1 MKLPKITLLMLSLA
15 LAANAFAAPKKMDQ
29 IAAIVGKN
37 VVTLSELNGR
47 IEEIKSRP
55 DAEKIKLPP
64 EDVLRKQV
72 LDHLITESLQL
83 ASANRMGVKISPEQ
97 VNAAMNN
104 IAQKNRM
111 TLEQFEATLT
121 SQGLSPAVMRQ
132 RLQREITV
140 QQVQRGVVTQRIK
153 VSDLEIENFLKS
165 ADAKFWISPEY
176 HIGHIMIGL
185 PASPSA
191 DEVSQAEAKINAI
204 YDELQKG
211 ADFAATAIAKSNAQD
226 ALNGGDIGWRKSA
239 DLPSLF
245 AELVADM
252 QTGGL
257 SKPARSPA
265 GFHILKLL
273 EKRSDAN
280 QVVTQSKARHILVKP
295 SAVMSDDEAKAKLNK
310 LRASILAGADFAKVA
325 RDNSEDIGSMLSGGD
340 LGWSSPGTFVPE
352 FEEAIKVAT
361 VGQISDPFKSQF
373 GWHILQVTER
383 RQEDMTKEVLQRK
396 AANILTSRR
405 FEDELQLWL
414 MELKE
419 DAFIDIKV
427 Q

>member
-1 MKLPKITLLMLSLA
+1 MTLAKTSAFLLCLA
-15 LAANAFAAPKKMDQ
+15 LAGTAAAAPQKLDQ
-29 IAAIVGKN
+29 VAAIVGKN
-37 VVTLSELNGR
+37 VVTLSELNSR
-47 IEEIKSRP
+47 VAEIKNRP
-55 DAEKIKLPP
+55 DADKIKLPP
-64 EDVLRKQV
+64 DDVLRKQV

-83 ASANRMGVKISPEQ
+83 ASANRMGVKIAPEQ
-97 VNAAMNN
+97 VNAAMTN

-111 TLEQFEATLT
+111 TLEQFEAMLV
-121 SQGLSPAVMRQ
+121 SEGLSPAVMRQ

-176 HIGHIMIGL
+176 HIGHFMIAL
-185 PASPSA
+185 SPSPSA
-191 DEVSQAEAKINAI
+191 AEVAEAEAKVNAV
-204 YDELQKG
+204 YEELKNG

-252 QTGGL
+252 PVGSL

-273 EKRSDAN
+273 DKRSDAN
-280 QVVTQSKARHILVKP
+280 QVITQAKVRHILVKT
-295 SAVMSDDEAKAKLNK
+295 SAVVSDEEARAKLTK
-310 LRASILAGADFAKVA
+310 LRTSILGGADFAKLA
-325 RDNSEDIGSMLSGGD
+325 KENSEDIGSMLSGGD
-340 LGWSSPGTFVPE
+340 LGWSSPGMFVPE
-352 FEEAIKVAT
+352 FEAAIAEAQ
-361 VGQISDPFKSQF
+361 VGAVSEPFKSQF

>member
-1 MKLPKITLLMLSLA
+1 MTLANTSLFLLCLA
-15 LAANAFAAPKKMDQ
+15 LAGTAAAAPQKLDQ
-29 IAAIVGKN
+29 VAAIVGKN
-37 VVTLSELNGR
+37 VVTLSELNSR
-47 IEEIKSRP
+47 IAEIKSRP

-64 EDVLRKQV
+64 DDVLRKQV

-97 VNAAMNN
+97 VNAAMTN

-111 TLEQFEATLT
+111 TLEQFEAMLV
-121 SQGLSPAVMRQ
+121 SEGLSPAVMRQ

-176 HIGHIMIGL
+176 HIGHFMIAL
-185 PASPSA
+185 PPSPSA
-191 DEVSQAEAKINAI
+191 AEVAEAEAKINAV
-204 YDELQKG
+204 YEELKNG

-252 QTGGL
+252 PVGSL

-273 EKRSDAN
+273 DKRSDGN
-280 QVVTQSKARHILVKP
+280 QVITQSKVRHILVKT
-295 SAVMSDDEAKAKLNK
+295 SAVVSDEEARAKLNK
-310 LRASILAGADFAKVA
+310 LRTSILGGADFAKLA
-325 RDNSEDIGSMLSGGD
+325 KENSEDIGSMLNGGD
-340 LGWSSPGTFVPE
+340 LGWSSPGMFVPE
-352 FEEAIKVAT
+352 FEAAIAEAQ
-361 VGQISDPFKSQF
+361 VGAVSEPFKSQF

-383 RQEDMTKEVLQRK
+383 RQEDMTK
-396 AANILTSRR
+396 
-405 FEDELQLWL
+405 
-414 MELKE
+414 
-419 DAFIDIKV
+419 
-427 Q
+427 

>member
-1 MKLPKITLLMLSLA
+1 MNLPKTRLFIFCLA
-15 LAANAFAAPKKMDQ
+15 LASQAFAAPQKLDQ
-29 IAAIVGKN
+29 VAAIVGKN
-37 VVTLSELNGR
+37 VVTLSELNSR
-47 IEEIKSRP
+47 IAEIKNRP

-64 EDVLRKQV
+64 DDVLRKQV

-83 ASANRMGVKISPEQ
+83 ASANRMGVKVSPEQ
-97 VNAAMNN
+97 VNAAMTN

-111 TLEQFEATLT
+111 SLEQFEAMLV
-121 SQGLSPAVMRQ
+121 SEGLSPAVMRQ

-176 HIGHIMIGL
+176 HIGHFMIAL
-185 PASPSA
+185 SPSPSA
-191 DEVSQAEAKINAI
+191 TEVGEAEAKVNAV
-204 YDELQKG
+204 YEELKNG

-252 QTGGL
+252 PVGGL

-273 EKRSDAN
+273 DKRSDAN
-280 QVVTQSKARHILVKP
+280 QVITQSKVRHILVKT
-295 SAVMSDDEAKAKLNK
+295 SAVVSDEEARAKLNK
-310 LRASILAGADFAKVA
+310 LRTTILGGADFAKLA
-325 RDNSEDIGSMLSGGD
+325 KENSEDIGSMLSGGD

-352 FEEAIKVAT
+352 FEAT
-361 VGQISDPFKSQF
+361 ISTAEVGKISEPFKTQF

>member
-1 MKLPKITLLMLSLA
+1 MNLPKTRLFILCLA
-15 LAANAFAAPKKMDQ
+15 LASQAFAAPQKLDQ
-29 IAAIVGKN
+29 VAAIVGKN
-37 VVTLSELNGR
+37 VVTLSDLNSR
-47 IEEIKSRP
+47 VAEIKNRP

-64 EDVLRKQV
+64 DDVLRKQV

-83 ASANRMGVKISPEQ
+83 ASANRMGVKVSPEQ
-97 VNAAMNN
+97 VNAAMTN

-111 TLEQFEATLT
+111 TLEQFEAMLV
-121 SQGLSPAVMRQ
+121 SEGLSPAVMRQ

-153 VSDLEIENFLKS
+153 VSELEIENFLKS

-176 HIGHIMIGL
+176 HIGHFMIAL
-185 PASPSA
+185 PPSPSA
-191 DEVSQAEAKINAI
+191 AEVAEAEAKINAV
-204 YDELQKG
+204 YDELKNG

-252 QTGGL
+252 PVGSL

-265 GFHILKLL
+265 GFHILKLID
-273 EKRSDAN
+273 KRSDAN
-280 QVVTQSKARHILVKP
+280 QVITQSKVRHILVKT
-295 SAVMSDDEAKAKLNK
+295 SAVVSDEEARAKLNK
-310 LRASILAGADFAKVA
+310 LRSSILAGADFAKLA
-325 RDNSEDIGSMLSGGD
+325 KENSEDIGSMLNGGD
-340 LGWSSPGTFVPE
+340 LGWSSPGMFVPE
-352 FEEAIKVAT
+352 FENAISEAT
-361 VGQISDPFKSQF
+361 VGQVSEPFKSQF

>member
-1 MKLPKITLLMLSLA
+1 MNLPKTRLFIFCLA
-15 LAANAFAAPKKMDQ
+15 LASQAFAAPQKLDQ
-29 IAAIVGKN
+29 VAAIVGKN
-37 VVTLSELNGR
+37 VVTLSELNSR
-47 IEEIKSRP
+47 IAEIKNRP

-64 EDVLRKQV
+64 DDVLRKQV

-83 ASANRMGVKISPEQ
+83 ASANRMGVKVSPEQ
-97 VNAAMNN
+97 VNAAMTN

-111 TLEQFEATLT
+111 SLEQFEAMLV
-121 SQGLSPAVMRQ
+121 SEGLSPAVMRQ

-176 HIGHIMIGL
+176 HIGHFMIAL
-185 PASPSA
+185 SPSPSA
-191 DEVSQAEAKINAI
+191 TEVAEAEAKVNAV
-204 YDELQKG
+204 YEELKNG

-252 QTGGL
+252 PVGGL

-273 EKRSDAN
+273 DKRSDAN
-280 QVVTQSKARHILVKP
+280 QVITQSKVRHILVKT
-295 SAVMSDDEAKAKLNK
+295 SAVVSDEEARAKLNK
-310 LRASILAGADFAKVA
+310 LRTSILGGADFAKLA
-325 RDNSEDIGSMLSGGD
+325 KENSEDIGSMLSGGD

-352 FEEAIKVAT
+352 FEAT
-361 VGQISDPFKSQF
+361 ISTAEVGKISEPFKTQF

>member
-1 MKLPKITLLMLSLA
+1 MNLPKTRLFIFCLA
-15 LAANAFAAPKKMDQ
+15 LASQAFAAPQKLDQ
-29 IAAIVGKN
+29 VAAIVGKN
-37 VVTLSELNGR
+37 VVTLSDLNSR
-47 IEEIKSRP
+47 VAEIKNRP

-64 EDVLRKQV
+64 DDVLRKQV

-83 ASANRMGVKISPEQ
+83 ASANRMGVKVSPEQ
-97 VNAAMNN
+97 VNAAMTN

-111 TLEQFEATLT
+111 TLEQFEAMLV
-121 SQGLSPAVMRQ
+121 SEGLSPAVMRQ

-153 VSDLEIENFLKS
+153 VSELEIENFLKS

-176 HIGHIMIGL
+176 HIGHFMIAL
-185 PASPSA
+185 PPSPSA
-191 DEVSQAEAKINAI
+191 AEVAEAEAKINAV
-204 YDELQKG
+204 YDELKNG

-252 QTGGL
+252 PVGSL

-265 GFHILKLL
+265 GFHILKLID
-273 EKRSDAN
+273 KRSDAN
-280 QVVTQSKARHILVKP
+280 QVITQSKVRHILVKT
-295 SAVMSDDEAKAKLNK
+295 SAVVSDEEARAKLNK
-310 LRASILAGADFAKVA
+310 LRSSILAGADFAKLA
-325 RDNSEDIGSMLSGGD
+325 KENSEDIGSMLNGGD
-340 LGWSSPGTFVPE
+340 LGWSSPGMFVPE
-352 FEEAIKVAT
+352 FENAISEAT
-361 VGQISDPFKSQF
+361 VGQVSEPFKSQF

>member
-1 MKLPKITLLMLSLA
+1 MTLANTSLFLLCLA
-15 LAANAFAAPKKMDQ
+15 LAGTAAAAPQKLDQ
-29 IAAIVGKN
+29 VAAIVGKN
-37 VVTLSELNGR
+37 VVTLSELNSR
-47 IEEIKSRP
+47 IAEIKSRP

-64 EDVLRKQV
+64 DDVLRKQV

-97 VNAAMNN
+97 VNAAMTN

-111 TLEQFEATLT
+111 TLEQFEAMLV
-121 SQGLSPAVMRQ
+121 SEGLSPAVMRQ

-176 HIGHIMIGL
+176 HIGHFMIAL
-185 PASPSA
+185 PPSPSA
-191 DEVSQAEAKINAI
+191 AEVAEAEAKINAV
-204 YDELQKG
+204 YEELKNG

-252 QTGGL
+252 PVGSL

-273 EKRSDAN
+273 DKRSDAN
-280 QVVTQSKARHILVKP
+280 QVITQSKVRHILVKT
-295 SAVMSDDEAKAKLNK
+295 SAVVSDEEARAKLNK
-310 LRASILAGADFAKVA
+310 LRTSILGGADFAKLA
-325 RDNSEDIGSMLSGGD
+325 KENSEDIGSMLNGGD
-340 LGWSSPGTFVPE
+340 LGWSSPGMFVPE
-352 FEEAIKVAT
+352 FEAAIAEAQ
-361 VGQISDPFKSQF
+361 VGAVSEPFKSQF

>member
-1 MKLPKITLLMLSLA
+1 MTLTKTSLFVLCLA
-15 LAANAFAAPKKMDQ
+15 LAGTAAAAQKKIDQ
-29 IAAIVGKN
+29 VAAIVGKN
-37 VVTLSELNGR
+37 VVTLSELNSR
-47 IEEIKSRP
+47 MAEIKNRT

-64 EDVLRKQV
+64 DEVLRKQV

-83 ASANRMGVKISPEQ
+83 ASANRMGVKVSPEQ
-97 VNAAMNN
+97 VNAAMTN

-111 TLEQFEATLT
+111 SLEQFEAMLV
-121 SQGLSPAVMRQ
+121 SEGLSPAVMRQ

-153 VSDLEIENFLKS
+153 VSDLEIDNFLKS

-176 HIGHIMIGL
+176 HIGHFMIAL
-185 PASPSA
+185 PPSPTA
-191 DEVSQAEAKINAI
+191 AEVAEAESKVNAI
-204 YDELQKG
+204 YEELKNG

-252 QTGGL
+252 PVGSL

-280 QVVTQSKARHILVKP
+280 QVITQSKVRHILVKT
-295 SAVMSDDEAKAKLNK
+295 SAIISDDEARAKLSK
-310 LRASILAGADFAKVA
+310 LRTSIIGGGDFAKLA
-325 RDNSEDIGSMLSGGD
+325 KENSEDLGSMLSGGD
-340 LGWSSPGTFVPE
+340 LGWSSPGMFVPE
-352 FEEAIKVAT
+352 FEAAIGEAA
-361 VGQISDPFKSQF
+361 VGNVSEPFKTQF

>member
-1 MKLPKITLLMLSLA
+1 MNLANTSLFLLCL
-15 LAANAFAAPKKMDQ
+15 AFAGSAAAAPQKLDQ
-29 IAAIVGKN
+29 VAAIVGKN
-37 VVTLSELNGR
+37 VVTLSELNSR
-47 IEEIKSRP
+47 VAEIKNRP
-55 DAEKIKLPP
+55 DADKIKLPP
-64 EDVLRKQV
+64 DDVLRKQV

-83 ASANRMGVKISPEQ
+83 ASANRMGVKIAPEQ
-97 VNAAMNN
+97 VNAAMTN

-111 TLEQFEATLT
+111 SLEQFEAMLV
-121 SQGLSPAVMRQ
+121 SEGLSPAVMRQ

-176 HIGHIMIGL
+176 HIGHFMIAL
-185 PASPSA
+185 SPSPSA
-191 DEVSQAEAKINAI
+191 AEVAEAEAKVNAV
-204 YDELQKG
+204 YEELKNG

-252 QTGGL
+252 PVGSL

-273 EKRSDAN
+273 DKRSDAN
-280 QVVTQSKARHILVKP
+280 QVITQAKVRHILVKT
-295 SAVMSDDEAKAKLNK
+295 SAVVSDEEARAKLTK
-310 LRASILAGADFAKVA
+310 LRTSILGGADFAKLA
-325 RDNSEDIGSMLSGGD
+325 KENSEDIGSMLNGGD
-340 LGWSSPGTFVPE
+340 LGWSSPGMFVPE
-352 FEEAIKVAT
+352 FEAAIAEAQ
-361 VGQISDPFKSQF
+361 VGAVSEPFKSQF

>member
-1 MKLPKITLLMLSLA
+1 MTLTKTSLFVLCLA
-15 LAANAFAAPKKMDQ
+15 LAGTAAAAQKKIDQ
-29 IAAIVGKN
+29 VAAIVGKN
-37 VVTLSELNGR
+37 VVTLSELNSR
-47 IEEIKSRP
+47 MAEIKNRP

-64 EDVLRKQV
+64 DEVLRKQV
-72 LDHLITESLQL
+72 VDHLITESLQL
-83 ASANRMGVKISPEQ
+83 ASANRMGVKVSPEQ
-97 VNAAMNN
+97 VNAAMTN

-111 TLEQFEATLT
+111 SLEQFEAMLV
-121 SQGLSPAVMRQ
+121 SEGLSPAVMRQ

-153 VSDLEIENFLKS
+153 VSDLEIDNFLKS

-176 HIGHIMIGL
+176 HIGHFMIAL
-185 PASPSA
+185 PPSPTA
-191 DEVSQAEAKINAI
+191 AEVAEAESKVNAI
-204 YDELQKG
+204 YEELKNG

-252 QTGGL
+252 PVGSL

-280 QVVTQSKARHILVKP
+280 QVITQSKVRHILVKT
-295 SAVMSDDEAKAKLNK
+295 SAIISDDEARAKLSK
-310 LRASILAGADFAKVA
+310 LRTSIIGGGDFAKLA
-325 RDNSEDIGSMLSGGD
+325 KENSEDLGSMLSGGD
-340 LGWSSPGTFVPE
+340 LGWSSPGMFVPE
-352 FEEAIKVAT
+352 FETAIGEAA
-361 VGQISDPFKSQF
+361 VGNVSEPFKTQF

>member
-1 MKLPKITLLMLSLA
+1 MNLPKLNLFILCLA
-15 LAANAFAAPKKMDQ
+15 LAGTATAAPQKIDQ
-29 IAAIVGKN
+29 VAAIVGKN
-37 VVTLSELNGR
+37 VVTLSELNSR
-47 IEEIKSRP
+47 IAEIKNRP

-64 EDVLRKQV
+64 DEILRKQV
-72 LDHLITESLQL
+72 LDHLITETLQL
-83 ASANRMGVKISPEQ
+83 ASANRLGVKISPEQ
-97 VNAAMNN
+97 VNAAMAN
-104 IAQKNRM
+104 IAQKNRL
-111 TLEQFEATLT
+111 TLEQFEAALI

-153 VSDLEIENFLKS
+153 VSELEINNFLKS

-176 HIGHIMIGL
+176 RIGHFMIAL
-185 PASPSA
+185 SPSPSA
-191 DEVSQAEAKINAI
+191 SEVAEAEGKINAV

-226 ALNGGDIGWRKSA
+226 ALSGGDLGWRKSA

-245 AELVADM
+245 AELVAEM
-252 QTGGL
+252 PVGGL

-265 GFHILKLL
+265 GFHILKLI
-273 EKRSDAN
+273 EKRSDAT

-295 SAVMSDDEAKAKLNK
+295 SAVLSDDEARAKISK
-310 LRASILAGADFAKVA
+310 LRTTILDGADFAKVA
-325 RDNSEDIGSMLSGGD
+325 KENSEDLGSMLNGGD
-340 LGWSSPGTFVPE
+340 LGWSSPGMFVPE
-352 FEEAIKVAT
+352 FETAINEAA
-361 VGQISDPFKSQF
+361 VGSVTEPFKTQF

-383 RQEDMTKEVLQRK
+383 RQEDMTQEVLQRK

-414 MELKE
+414 SELKE

>member
-1 MKLPKITLLMLSLA
+1 MNLPKTCLFIICLA
-15 LAANAFAAPKKMDQ
+15 LAGQALAAPQKLDQ
-29 IAAIVGKN
+29 VAAIVGKN
-37 VVTLSELNGR
+37 VVTLSELNSR
-47 IEEIKSRP
+47 IAEIKNRP

-64 EDVLRKQV
+64 DDVLRKQV

-97 VNAAMNN
+97 VNAAMTN

-111 TLEQFEATLT
+111 TLEQFEAMLI
-121 SQGLSPAVMRQ
+121 SEGLSPAVMRQ

-153 VSDLEIENFLKS
+153 VSELEIENFLKS

-176 HIGHIMIGL
+176 HLGHFMIAL
-185 PASPSA
+185 PPSPSA
-191 DEVSQAEAKINAI
+191 AEVAEAESKINAV
-204 YDELQKG
+204 YEELKNG

-226 ALNGGDIGWRKSA
+226 ALNGGDLGWRKSA

-252 QTGGL
+252 PVGSL

-265 GFHILKLL
+265 GFHILKLID
-273 EKRSDAN
+273 KRSDAN
-280 QVVTQSKARHILVKP
+280 QVITQSKARHILVKT
-295 SAVMSDDEAKAKLNK
+295 SAVVSDEEARAKLNK
-310 LRASILAGADFAKVA
+310 LRSSILAGADFAKLA
-325 RDNSEDIGSMLSGGD
+325 KENSEDIGSMLNGGD
-340 LGWSSPGTFVPE
+340 LGWSSPGMFVPE
-352 FEEAIKVAT
+352 FERAIGEAT
-361 VGQISDPFKSQF
+361 VGQVSEPFKTQF

>member
-1 MKLPKITLLMLSLA
+1 MTLAKTSAFLLCLA
-15 LAANAFAAPKKMDQ
+15 LAGTAAAAPQKLDQ
-29 IAAIVGKN
+29 VAAIVGKN
-37 VVTLSELNGR
+37 VVTLSELNSR
-47 IEEIKSRP
+47 VAEIKNRP
-55 DAEKIKLPP
+55 DADKIKLPP
-64 EDVLRKQV
+64 DDVLRKQV

-83 ASANRMGVKISPEQ
+83 ASANRMGVKIAPEQ
-97 VNAAMNN
+97 VNAAMTN

-111 TLEQFEATLT
+111 TLEQFEAMLV
-121 SQGLSPAVMRQ
+121 SEGLSPAVMRQ

-176 HIGHIMIGL
+176 HIGHFMIAL
-185 PASPSA
+185 SPSPSA
-191 DEVSQAEAKINAI
+191 AEVAEAEAKVNAV
-204 YDELQKG
+204 YEELKNG

-252 QTGGL
+252 QVGSL

-273 EKRSDAN
+273 DKRSDAN
-280 QVVTQSKARHILVKP
+280 QVITQAKVRHILVKT
-295 SAVMSDDEAKAKLNK
+295 SAVVSDEEARAKLTK
-310 LRASILAGADFAKVA
+310 LRTSILGGADFAKLA
-325 RDNSEDIGSMLSGGD
+325 KENSEDIGSMLSGGD
-340 LGWSSPGTFVPE
+340 LGWSSPGMFVPE
-352 FEEAIKVAT
+352 FEAAIAEAQ
-361 VGQISDPFKSQF
+361 VGAVSEPFKSQF

>member
-1 MKLPKITLLMLSLA
+1 MTLPKTSLLILCLA
-15 LAANAFAAPKKMDQ
+15 LAGTAAAAPQKMDQ
-29 IAAIVGKN
+29 VAAIVGKN
-37 VVTLSELNGR
+37 VVTLSELNSR
-47 IEEIKSRP
+47 LAEIKSRP
-55 DAEKIKLPP
+55 GAEKIKLPP
-64 EDVLRKQV
+64 DDILRKQV

-83 ASANRMGVKISPEQ
+83 ASANRMGVKVSPEQ
-97 VNAAMNN
+97 VNAAMQN

-111 TLEQFEATLT
+111 TLEQFEAMLV
-121 SQGLSPAVMRQ
+121 SQGLSPAIMRA

-153 VSDLEIENFLKS
+153 VSDLEIDNFLKS

-176 HIGHIMIGL
+176 HIGHIMVGL
-185 PASPSA
+185 PPSPNA
-191 DEVSQAEAKINAI
+191 EEVAAAEAKITAI

-252 QTGGL
+252 PVGSL

-280 QVVTQSKARHILVKP
+280 QVVTQSHVRHILVKT
-295 SAVMSDDEAKAKLNK
+295 SAVVSDEEARAKLNK
-310 LRASILAGADFAKVA
+310 LRASILAGADFAKLA
-325 RDNSEDIGSMLSGGD
+325 KENSEDIGSMLNGGD
-340 LGWSSPGTFVPE
+340 LGWSSPGMFVPE
-352 FEEAIKVAT
+352 FERTIENAP
-361 VGQISDPFKSQF
+361 VGPISEPFKSQF

>member
-1 MKLPKITLLMLSLA
+1 MTLTKTSLFVLCLA
-15 LAANAFAAPKKMDQ
+15 LAGTAAAAQKKIDQ
-29 IAAIVGKN
+29 VAAIVGKN
-37 VVTLSELNGR
+37 VVTLSELNSR
-47 IEEIKSRP
+47 MAEIKNRP

-64 EDVLRKQV
+64 DEVLRKQV
-72 LDHLITESLQL
+72 VDHLITESLQL
-83 ASANRMGVKISPEQ
+83 ASANRMGVKVSPEQ
-97 VNAAMNN
+97 VNAAMTN

-111 TLEQFEATLT
+111 SLEQFEAMLV
-121 SQGLSPAVMRQ
+121 SEGLSPAVMRQ

-153 VSDLEIENFLKS
+153 VSDLEIDNFLKS

-176 HIGHIMIGL
+176 HIGHFMIAL
-185 PASPSA
+185 PPSPTA
-191 DEVSQAEAKINAI
+191 AEVAEAESKVNAI
-204 YDELQKG
+204 YEELKNG

-252 QTGGL
+252 PVGSL

-280 QVVTQSKARHILVKP
+280 QVITQSKVRHILVKT
-295 SAVMSDDEAKAKLNK
+295 SAIISDDEARAKLSK
-310 LRASILAGADFAKVA
+310 LRTSIIGGADFAKLA
-325 RDNSEDIGSMLSGGD
+325 KENSEDLGSMLSGGD
-340 LGWSSPGTFVPE
+340 LGWSSPGMFVPE
-352 FEEAIKVAT
+352 FETAIGEAA
-361 VGQISDPFKSQF
+361 VGNVSEPFKTQF

>member
-1 MKLPKITLLMLSLA
+1 MNLPKTRLFIFCLA
-15 LAANAFAAPKKMDQ
+15 LASQAFAAPQKLDQ
-29 IAAIVGKN
+29 VAAIVGKN
-37 VVTLSELNGR
+37 VVTLSDLNSR
-47 IEEIKSRP
+47 VAEIKNRP

-64 EDVLRKQV
+64 DDVLRKQV

-83 ASANRMGVKISPEQ
+83 ASANRMGVKVSPEQ
-97 VNAAMNN
+97 VNAAMTN

-111 TLEQFEATLT
+111 TLEQFEAMLI
-121 SQGLSPAVMRQ
+121 SEGLSPAVMRQ

-153 VSDLEIENFLKS
+153 VSELEIENFLKS

-176 HIGHIMIGL
+176 HIGHFMIAL
-185 PASPSA
+185 PPSPSA
-191 DEVSQAEAKINAI
+191 AEVAEAEAKINAV
-204 YDELQKG
+204 YDELKNG

-252 QTGGL
+252 PVGSL

-265 GFHILKLL
+265 GFHILKLID
-273 EKRSDAN
+273 KRSDSN
-280 QVVTQSKARHILVKP
+280 QVITQSKVRHILVKT
-295 SAVMSDDEAKAKLNK
+295 SAVVSDEEARAKLNK
-310 LRASILAGADFAKVA
+310 LRSSILAGADFAKLA
-325 RDNSEDIGSMLSGGD
+325 KENSEDIGSMLNGGD
-340 LGWSSPGTFVPE
+340 LGWSSPGMFVPE
-352 FEEAIKVAT
+352 FENAINEAT
-361 VGQISDPFKSQF
+361 VGQVSEPFKSQF

>member
-1 MKLPKITLLMLSLA
+1 MTLRKIAQFVLYLA
-15 LAANAFAAPKKMDQ
+15 IAGNAAAAPQKIDQ
-29 IAAIVGKN
+29 VAAIVGKN
-37 VVTLSELNGR
+37 VVTLSELNSR
-47 IEEIKSRP
+47 VAEIKSRP

-64 EDVLRKQV
+64 DDILRKQV

-83 ASANRMGVKISPEQ
+83 ASANRMGVKVSPEQ
-97 VNAAMNN
+97 VNAAMQN

-111 TLEQFEATLT
+111 TLEQFEAMLV
-121 SQGLSPAVMRQ
+121 SQGLSPAIMRA

-153 VSDLEIENFLKS
+153 VSDLEIDNFLKS

-176 HIGHIMIGL
+176 HIGHIMVGL
-185 PASPSA
+185 PPSPNA
-191 DEVSQAEAKINAI
+191 EEVAQAEAKINAI

-252 QTGGL
+252 PVGSL

-280 QVVTQSKARHILVKP
+280 QVITQSHPRHILVKT
-295 SAVMSDDEAKAKLNK
+295 SAVVSDEEARAKLNK
-310 LRASILAGADFAKVA
+310 LRSSILAGADFAKVA
-325 RDNSEDIGSMLSGGD
+325 KENSEDIGSMLNGGD
-340 LGWSSPGTFVPE
+340 LGWSNPGMFVPE
-352 FEEAIKVAT
+352 FESAIESAT
-361 VGQISDPFKSQF
+361 VGQISEPFKSQF

>member
-1 MKLPKITLLMLSLA
+1 MNLPKISLLLLSLA
-15 LAANAFAAPKKMDQ
+15 FVGDAIAAPQKLDR

-37 VVTLSELNGR
+37 VVTVSELNNR
-47 IEEIKSRP
+47 IEEIKGRP

-64 EDVLRKQV
+64 DDVLRKQV
-72 LDHLITESLQL
+72 LDHLITETLQL
-83 ASANRMGVKISPEQ
+83 ASANRFGVKISPEQ
-97 VNAAMNN
+97 VNAAMAN

-111 TLEQFEATLT
+111 SLEQFEAMITKD
-121 SQGLSPAVMRQ
+121 GLSPTVMRQ
-132 RLQREITV
+132 RLHREMTV

-176 HIGHIMIGL
+176 HIGHIMVGL
-185 PASPSA
+185 SPSPSA
-191 DEVSQAEAKINAI
+191 EEVSQAEAKINAI
-204 YDELQKG
+204 YSELQQG

-252 QTGGL
+252 SVGSL

-273 EKRSDAN
+273 DKRSDAN
-280 QVVTQSKARHILVKP
+280 QVVTQSKVRHILVKT
-295 SAVMSDDEAKAKLNK
+295 SAVMTDEEAKAKLLK
-310 LRASILAGADFAKVA
+310 LRADITAGADFAKVA

-340 LGWSSPGTFVPE
+340 LGWSNPGMFVPE
-352 FEEAIKVAT
+352 FEAQIKTAT
-361 VGQISDPFKSQF
+361 VGPISDPFKSQF

-383 RQEDMTKEVLQRK
+383 RQEDMTQEVLQRK

-405 FEDELQLWL
+405 FEDELQVWL

-419 DAFIDIKV
+419 DAFIDIKI

>member
-1 MKLPKITLLMLSLA
+1 MTLANTSLFLLCLA
-15 LAANAFAAPKKMDQ
+15 LAGTAAAAPQKLDQ
-29 IAAIVGKN
+29 VAAIVGKN
-37 VVTLSELNGR
+37 VVTLSELNSR
-47 IEEIKSRP
+47 IAEIKSRP

-64 EDVLRKQV
+64 DDVLRKQV

-97 VNAAMNN
+97 VNAAMTN

-111 TLEQFEATLT
+111 TLEQFEAMLV
-121 SQGLSPAVMRQ
+121 SEGLSPAVMRQ

-176 HIGHIMIGL
+176 HIGHFMIAL
-185 PASPSA
+185 PPSPSA
-191 DEVSQAEAKINAI
+191 AEVAEAEAKINAV
-204 YDELQKG
+204 YEELKNG

-252 QTGGL
+252 PVGSL

-273 EKRSDAN
+273 DKRSDAN
-280 QVVTQSKARHILVKP
+280 QVITQSKVRHILVKT
-295 SAVMSDDEAKAKLNK
+295 SAVVSDEEARAKLNK
-310 LRASILAGADFAKVA
+310 LRTSILGGADFAKLA
-325 RDNSEDIGSMLSGGD
+325 KENSEDIGSMLNGGD
-340 LGWSSPGTFVPE
+340 LGWSSPGMFVPE
-352 FEEAIKVAT
+352 FEAAIAEAQ
-361 VGQISDPFKSQF
+361 VGAVSEPFKSQF

-383 RQEDMTKEVLQRK
+383 R
-396 AANILTSRR
+396 
-405 FEDELQLWL
+405 
-414 MELKE
+414 
-419 DAFIDIKV
+419 
-427 Q
+427 

>member
-1 MKLPKITLLMLSLA
+1 MKLPKSALLILSLA
-15 LAANAFAAPKKMDQ
+15 FAGNAVAAAQKIDQ

-37 VVTLSELNGR
+37 VVTLSELNSR
-47 IEEIKSRP
+47 IDEIKSRP

-64 EDVLRKQV
+64 DDILRKQV

-83 ASANRMGVKISPEQ
+83 ASANRMGVKIAPEQ

-111 TLEQFEATLT
+111 TLEQFEATLA

-153 VSDLEIENFLKS
+153 VSNLEIENFLKS

-176 HIGHIMIGL
+176 HLGHIMIGL
-185 PASPSA
+185 PPSPSA
-191 DEVSQAEAKINAI
+191 EEVSQAEAKITAI

-252 QTGGL
+252 QTGSL

-280 QVVTQSKARHILVKP
+280 QVITQSHARHILVKT
-295 SAVMSDDEAKAKLNK
+295 SAVVSDDEAKIKLNK
-310 LRASILAGADFAKVA
+310 LRASILAGADFAKLA
-325 RDNSEDIGSMLSGGD
+325 RDNSEDIGSMLNGGD
-340 LGWSSPGTFVPE
+340 LGWSSPGMFVPE
-352 FEEAIKVAT
+352 FEAAIVEAT

-419 DAFIDIKV
+419 DSFIDIKI
-427 Q
+427 

>member
-1 MKLPKITLLMLSLA
+1 MNLPKTRLFIFCLA
-15 LAANAFAAPKKMDQ
+15 LASQAFAAPQKLDQ
-29 IAAIVGKN
+29 VAAIVGKN
-37 VVTLSELNGR
+37 VVTLSELNSR
-47 IEEIKSRP
+47 IAEIKNRP

-64 EDVLRKQV
+64 DDVLRKQV

-83 ASANRMGVKISPEQ
+83 ASANRMGVKVSPEQ
-97 VNAAMNN
+97 VNAAMTN

-111 TLEQFEATLT
+111 SLEQFEAMLV
-121 SQGLSPAVMRQ
+121 SEGLSPAVMRQ

-176 HIGHIMIGL
+176 HIGHFMIAL
-185 PASPSA
+185 SPSPSA
-191 DEVSQAEAKINAI
+191 TEVAEAEAKVNAV
-204 YDELQKG
+204 YEELKNG

-252 QTGGL
+252 PVGGL

-273 EKRSDAN
+273 DKRSDAN
-280 QVVTQSKARHILVKP
+280 QVITQSKVRHILVKT
-295 SAVMSDDEAKAKLNK
+295 SAVVSDEEARAKLNK
-310 LRASILAGADFAKVA
+310 LRTTILGGADFAKLA
-325 RDNSEDIGSMLSGGD
+325 KENSEDIGSMLSGGD

-352 FEEAIKVAT
+352 FEAT
-361 VGQISDPFKSQF
+361 ISTAEVGKISEPFKTQF